1 MKQLRRTRA
10 GMGTVLMLAGA
21 LAGIATSSRADAAA
35 GDAPGP
41 SFGPSLG
48 PSMPGRIEAS
58 ALAVIVNEA
67 DPLSVATGEYYQRR
81 RGIPDRNVIRVS
93 FDKDAATMTVAQ
105 FSTLKAEVD
114 AKTPQEVQGFALTW
128 VRPYRVDCMSV
139 TTAFAA
145 GYDPQFCSNGCQAT
159 RFSAYFDSDSRLPY
173 RDLRLRPAMSIA
185 ALGIEQARALI
196 DRGVASDASRPR
208 GTAYLVTTEDQA
220 RNVRSAGYAD
230 ARLLAGARIRI
241 DTIGEPV
248 QGRSDVMFYF
258 IGASAV
264 SKLASNRFLP
274 GAVADHLTS
283 FGGDL
288 LGGGQMSSLRW
299 LEAGATGS
307 YGAVAEPCNY
317 TAKFPNVGLMM
328 KHYLGGETLLEAY
341 WKSVAMPGQGLFV
354 GEPLARPFGE

>member
-10 GMGTVLMLAGA
+10 GMGMALMLAGA
-21 LAGIATSSRADAAA
+21 LAGITALSRADAVA
-35 GDAPGP
+35 G
-41 SFGPSLG
+41 
-48 PSMPGRIEAS
+48 
-58 ALAVIVNEA
+58 
-67 DPLSVATGEYYQRR
+67 
-81 RGIPDRNVIRVS
+81 
-93 FDKDAATMTVAQ
+93 
-105 FSTLKAEVD
+105 
-114 AKTPQEVQGFALTW
+114 
-128 VRPYRVDCMSV
+128 
-139 TTAFAA
+139 
-145 GYDPQFCSNGCQAT
+145 
-159 RFSAYFDSDSRLPY
+159 
-173 RDLRLRPAMSIA
+173 
-185 ALGIEQARALI
+185 
-196 DRGVASDASRPR
+196 
-208 GTAYLVTTEDQA
+208 
-220 RNVRSAGYAD
+220 
-230 ARLLAGARIRI
+230 
-241 DTIGEPV
+241 
-248 QGRSDVMFYF
+248 
-258 IGASAV
+258 GASAV